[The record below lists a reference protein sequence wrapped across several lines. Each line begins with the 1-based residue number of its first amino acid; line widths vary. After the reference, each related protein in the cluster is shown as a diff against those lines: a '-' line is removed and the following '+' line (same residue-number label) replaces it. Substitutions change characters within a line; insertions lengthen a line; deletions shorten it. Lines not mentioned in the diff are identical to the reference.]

1 MRALLEKTR
10 AINKLLQKSAGHNVD
25 FNEVAEV
32 LSENIGASIYILDRK
47 GRVSVTPISKAGPVI
62 L

>member
-1 MRALLEKTR
+1 MRALLENK

-47 GRVSVTPISKAGPVI
+47 EEFSVTPISKAGPVI